1 MRSNDTEYTPL
12 NQGNLP
18 KRTDEQVKRWR
29 QELDDAYDTYGSE
42 VGLPDEKRTVSN
54 QRSPSAPEQSSML
67 LTRKD
72 KQNLSKYEKLQNNEL
87 LDLLQSKTA
96 LGKEAASIDTSLN
109 KAILISEEK
118 CPPILYRAIR
128 DLRAEKLGVHVGMQ
142 FQNASWQSAT
152 RSKQQAVSLA
162 KNGTIFTLLTAQK
175 FRVKVLDMSPYA
187 SQKSKKEIVLP
198 KNAIFLVNQIIIG
211 NDFKPDTVIVQMSF
225 PEPDP
230 NLIQQ
235 EQRDAKN
242 GVRMTLSAEGA
253 AQFYNDYMRSSNLE
267 YKPLNQGN
275 LPKRTDK
282 QVKRWR
288 QELNDAYDTYGSDAG
303 SLLKNLEDSQLP
315 QDIEE
320 PNTKFTIKSIVSRAV
335 NKTVKNYAGRH
346 DQQMHTTLFNIA
358 NPSQGRSTDNRNNTE
373 RASVA
378 SDVVNRANSLFGFD
392 DWGDTIAGTS
402 LAPARAE
409 QRLSQAEQRLSQFDT
424 DHAEV
429 IKGKVVQK
437 IMQTSTL
444 NEFSAEKLFTD
455 SENVIKSYTQQV
467 GKDAFLT
474 SFRHDV
480 FVKIARAEARSAPF
494 SSPTLINK
502 RATMLMNVV
511 RLKIVE
517 ELRFWESNP
526 ARPYSDLAS
535 SRSMADAA
543 KGYTLDMQP
552 FYGMN
557 ILRDSSGKLSGV
569 MVTNSLEF
577 SGKYQYVEYI
587 GTNPMAANRAGE
599 TLMVNLAKAAANAQE
614 GIRLTSVA
622 AAMMFYKTLGFE
634 REDGGLITNS
644 TRGGPLELSEAGTVA
659 LSARQSE
666 KEIRDSSKLQGS
678 TSARKYMQ
686 SLINPKTKENDGR
699 FGADLILGLLA
710 YRRRLA
716 AQ

>member
-1 MRSNDTEYTPL
+1 M
-12 NQGNLP
+12 
-18 KRTDEQVKRWR
+18 
-29 QELDDAYDTYGSE
+29 
-42 VGLPDEKRTVSN
+42 
-54 QRSPSAPEQSSML
+54 
-67 LTRKD
+67 
-72 KQNLSKYEKLQNNEL
+72 
-87 LDLLQSKTA
+87 
-96 LGKEAASIDTSLN
+96 
-109 KAILISEEK
+109 
-118 CPPILYRAIR
+118 
-128 DLRAEKLGVHVGMQ
+128 
-142 FQNASWQSAT
+142 
-152 RSKQQAVSLA
+152 
-162 KNGTIFTLLTAQK
+162 
-175 FRVKVLDMSPYA
+175 
-187 SQKSKKEIVLP
+187 
-198 KNAIFLVNQIIIG
+198 
-211 NDFKPDTVIVQMSF
+211 
-225 PEPDP
+225 
-230 NLIQQ
+230 
-235 EQRDAKN
+235 
-242 GVRMTLSAEGA
+242 
-253 AQFYNDYMRSSNLE
+253 
-267 YKPLNQGN
+267 
-275 LPKRTDK
+275 
-282 QVKRWR
+282 
-288 QELNDAYDTYGSDAG
+288 
-303 SLLKNLEDSQLP
+303 
-315 QDIEE
+315 
-320 PNTKFTIKSIVSRAV
+320 
-335 NKTVKNYAGRH
+335 
-346 DQQMHTTLFNIA
+346 
-358 NPSQGRSTDNRNNTE
+358 
-373 RASVA
+373 
-378 SDVVNRANSLFGFD
+378 VNRANALFGFD
-392 DWGDTIAGTS
+392 DWGDTTAGAS

-409 QRLSQAEQRLSQFDT
+409 PTRAEPRLSQFDT

-429 IKGKVVQK
+429 IKGKVIQK

-480 FVKIARAEARSAPF
+480 FVKIARAEARSEPF

-526 ARPYSDLAS
+526 ARPYSDLVT

-577 SGKYQYVEYI
+577 SGKFQYVEYI

-599 TLMVNLAKAAANAQE
+599 TLMVTLAKAAANAQE

-622 AAMMFYKTLGFE
+622 TAIMFYKTLGFV
-634 REDGGLITNS
+634 REDGGLINNS

-659 LSARQSE
+659 LAARQSE

-699 FGADLILGLLA
+699 VGADLILGLLA

-716 AQ
+716 AR